1 MGWQL
6 AWFETSTADKE
17 YVVKVTGDVRHS
29 MNNALPNV
37 MYVSSILGVIAYKL
51 YTVRGMTEVDF
62 FAFYSIVVTA
72 YILSRFALADRYKTK
87 VYDHETLP
95 NVSVVIPAY
104 NEEKLVG
111 QTISYHARSDYPKDR
126 LEVIVV
132 NDGSKDN
139 TAQEVAKSIKENP
152 NISIK
157 LINFP
162 ENRGKR
168 HALAAGIRAAKG
180 DVIVTNDSDSFVHP
194 DAVRKIVQPFQD
206 GRVGGVTG
214 HADVYNWKDN
224 LLTQI
229 QYIRYF
235 VAFKVY
241 KSAEALYNMVIC
253 LSGCLAAYPKP
264 VIMSFLDE
272 WENQSFWGKPCT
284 YGDDRGLT
292 TFLLRKGYKAVYE
305 LGAKTDTVVPT
316 TLTRFWK
323 QQLRW
328 KKSWLR
334 ETYFVG
340 KFMWRRHPVMAL
352 SFYSNTFLTVF
363 SFAIVIR
370 VFFLLPALQSTL
382 PFFYLIGL
390 ALVSLVYLSYCNKN
404 GIYQGWIFPIVW
416 SVLYALILVWQ
427 IPIAFA
433 TLRDSRWG
441 TR

>member
-1 MGWQL
+1 
-6 AWFETSTADKE
+6 
-17 YVVKVTGDVRHS
+17 
-29 MNNALPNV
+29 MNGKLPSV
-37 MYVSSILGVIAYKL
+37 MYVSSILAVIVYKL
-51 YTVRGMTEVDF
+51 YTVRTITDITEVDF
-62 FAFYSIVVTA
+62 FAFYGITVTA
-72 YILSRFALADRYKTK
+72 YILSRFALADRYKTG
-87 VYDHETLP
+87 VYDHEILP
-95 NVSVVIPAY
+95 SVSLVIPAY
-104 NEEKLVG
+104 NEEKLIG

-126 LEVIVV
+126 FEVIVV
-132 NDGSKDN
+132 NDGSKDG
-139 TAQEVAKSIKENP
+139 TAQEVAKSIRENP
-152 NISIK
+152 GMSIQV
-157 LINFP
+157 INLP

-180 DVIVTNDSDSFVHP
+180 EVIVTNDSDSFVHP
-194 DAVRKIVQPFQD
+194 NAVRKIVQPFQD
-206 GRVGGVTG
+206 ERVGGVTG
-214 HADVYNWKDN
+214 HADVYNWEDN

-235 VAFKVY
+235 VAFRVY
-241 KSAEALYNMVIC
+241 KAAEALYNMVIC

-305 LGAKTDTVVPT
+305 PGAITDTVVPT
-316 TLTRFWK
+316 ALTGFWK

-340 KFMWRRHPVMAL
+340 KFMWRRNAVMAL
-352 SFYSNTFLTVF
+352 SFYSNAFLTVF
-363 SFAIVIR
+363 SFIIVIR
-370 VFFLLPALQSTL
+370 VFFLLPALESTL
-382 PFFYLIGL
+382 PLFYLIGL
-390 ALVSLVYLSYCNKN
+390 ALVSFVYLAYCNKY

-416 SVLYALILVWQ
+416 SVLYALVLVWQ

>member
-1 MGWQL
+1 MK
-6 AWFETSTADKE
+6 S
-17 YVVKVTGDVRHS
+17 
-29 MNNALPNV
+29 ALPNV
-37 MYVSSILGVIAYKL
+37 MYVSSILAVIVYKL
-51 YTVRGMTEVDF
+51 YTVRHLTELDF
-62 FAFYSIVVTA
+62 FAIYSITVTA
-72 YILSRFALADRYKTK
+72 YILSRFALADRYKTE
-87 VYDHETLP
+87 VYDHEILP
-95 NVSVVIPAY
+95 RVSLVIPAY
-104 NEEKLVG
+104 NEEKLIG

-126 LEVIVV
+126 FEVIVV
-132 NDGSKDN
+132 NDGSKDG
-139 TAQEVAKSIKENP
+139 TAQEAAKSVRENP
-152 NISIK
+152 GMSIQV
-157 LINFP
+157 INFP

-194 DAVRKIVQPFQD
+194 EAVRKIVQPFQD
-206 GRVGGVTG
+206 ERVGGVTG

-241 KSAEALYNMVIC
+241 KASEALYSMVIC

-292 TFLLRKGYKAVYE
+292 TFILRKGYKAVYE
-305 LGAKTDTVVPT
+305 PTAITDTVVPT
-316 TLTRFWK
+316 ALTGFWK

-352 SFYSNTFLTVF
+352 SFYSNAFLTIF
-363 SFAIVIR
+363 SFIIVIR
-370 VFFLLPALQSTL
+370 VFFLLPAVDSTL
-382 PFFYLIGL
+382 PLFYLIGL
-390 ALVSLVYLSYCNKN
+390 ALVAFVYLAYCNKY

-416 SVLYALILVWQ
+416 SVLYALVLVWQ